1 MQVFKGNSFSEVY
14 KNSLSHLYNDPQFE
28 SKPRDM
34 KVKESLQVCLEINNP
49 LYSMFDNDR
58 RSSQYRY
65 IAAELLWYFLGRAD
79 VDFISEYASFWKQI
93 QNEDGS
99 VNSSYGNLLFASKNR
114 FGQSQYE
121 WAHNSLVKDKD
132 SRQAIMHFNLP
143 KHQHPENKDFVC
155 TMYGVFHIR
164 NNKLDFAIY
173 MRSNDAILGTPTD
186 IAFFT
191 ILQQQMLKH
200 LQEVYPSLELGKY
213 THTMDS
219 YHIYERHFDLVK
231 GMLDSEFQP
240 ISFPTLNE
248 SLISANGSPM
258 DKLKLL
264 ETYHKDDNLVSK
276 DSVYS
281 WIQNNMR
288 NEVSV

>member
-14 KNSLSHLYNDPQFE
+14 KESLSYLYNDPQHE
-28 SKPRDM
+28 TKPRDM
-34 KVKESLQVCLEINNP
+34 QVKENIQVCLEINNP
-49 LYSMFDNDR
+49 LNSMFDNVR

-79 VDFISEYASFWKQI
+79 VEFISKYASFWKQI

-99 VNSSYGNLLFASKNR
+99 VNSSYGNLLFTNKNR
-114 FGQSQYE
+114 YGQSQYE
-121 WAHNSLVKDKD
+121 WAYDALVKDKD

-143 KHQHPENKDFVC
+143 EHQHPANKDFVC

-164 NNKLDFAIY
+164 DNKLDFAIY

-191 ILQQQMLKH
+191 VLQQQMLKH
-200 LQEVYPSLELGKY
+200 LQATYPDITLGKY

-231 GMLDSEFQP
+231 GMLEEDFKNVKFP
-240 ISFPTLNE
+240 ILDK
-248 SLISANGSPM
+248 SLISSTGSPAET
-258 DKLKLL
+258 LRLL
-264 ETYHKDDNLVSK
+264 ESYHTEDQLVSP
-276 DSVYS
+276 DLIYS
-281 WIQNNMR
+281 WIQNNMKD
-288 NEVSV
+288 EVSV

>member
-1 MQVFKGNSFSEVY
+1 MQLFKGNSFSEVY
-14 KNSLSHLYNDPQFE
+14 QKSLSHLYNTPQYE

-34 KVKESLQVCLEINNP
+34 EVKENIQVCLEINNP
-49 LYSMFDNDR
+49 LSSMFDNDR

-65 IAAELLWYFLGRAD
+65 IAAELLWYFLGRDD
-79 VDFISEYASFWKQI
+79 VEFISKYASFWKEI

-99 VNSSYGNLLFASKNR
+99 VNSSYGNLLFTSKNR

-121 WAHNSLVKDKD
+121 WAYTTLAKDKD

-143 KHQHPENKDFVC
+143 KHQHSDNKDFVC
-155 TMYGVFHIR
+155 TMYGIFHIR
-164 NNKLDFAIY
+164 DNKLDFAIY

-191 ILQQQMLKH
+191 VLQQQMLKH
-200 LQEVYPSLELGKY
+200 LQIIYPDITLGKY

-219 YHIYERHFDLVK
+219 YHIYDRHYDLVK
-231 GMLDSEFQP
+231 EMLESEFK
-240 ISFPTLNE
+240 SVEFPTLDKTLILPTGAPTE
-248 SLISANGSPM
+248 S
-258 DKLKLL
+258 LKLL
-264 ETYHKDDNLVSK
+264 ESYHMEDHVVSN
-276 DSVYS
+276 DSIYK

-288 NEVSV
+288 NEVPA

>member
-14 KNSLSHLYNDPQFE
+14 KDSLSYLYNAPQHE
-28 SKPRDM
+28 TQPRDM
-34 KVKESLQVCLEINNP
+34 KVKENIQVCLEINNP
-49 LYSMFDNDR
+49 LYSMFDNPR

-79 VDFISEYASFWKQI
+79 VEFISKYASFWKQI

-99 VNSSYGNLLFASKNR
+99 VNSSYGNLLFSKKNR
-114 FGQSQYE
+114 YGQSQYE
-121 WAHNSLVKDKD
+121 WAHNALVKDKD
-132 SRQAIMHFNLP
+132 SRQSIMHFNLP
-143 KHQHPENKDFVC
+143 EHQHPNNKDFVC

-164 NNKLDFAIY
+164 DNKLDFAIY

-191 ILQQQMLKH
+191 LLQQQMLKH
-200 LQEVYPSLELGKY
+200 LQFTYPDLKLGKY

-231 GMLDSEFQP
+231 GMLEEEFKNVE
-240 ISFPTLNE
+240 FPVLQE
-248 SLISANGSPM
+248 SLISDTGIPTSP
-258 DKLKLL
+258 LKLL
-264 ETYHKDDNLVSK
+264 ETYHTDDLPVSN
-276 DSVYS
+276 DPVYT
-281 WIQNNMR
+281 WIQNNMKD
-288 NEVSV
+288 EVSV